1 MRVLP
6 ILGLTLTIGALAAA
20 PAQSAGFGCSA
31 SAGRITVLDRTVE
44 PATAN
49 ARGDTCVGDSATVAG
64 KDAGLPVPFGAG
76 GLVAATQFYPAQKS
90 ILAQG
95 GVADLAISTASLPIA
110 LPAVPAAVTNAI
122 KGALKAVDLTP
133 VKSAIPVLPTNL
145 VTNLPTNLPT
155 NLVVSLLDPL
165 LATQSLVDAKNAAN
179 AATNAANQLTNQ
191 ANQATNA
198 ANAALNTVRASIP
211 DSVAIDD
218 SAILDLLSVP
228 SLPSVDLVRARAAM
242 AYAVGSCRSGAG
254 AVSGSSTIAG
264 LSVLGTDLPVDQVL
278 DTVRTLIPR
287 TPIDPANLAISAS
300 SLGLSADQV
309 KLITDKA
316 PSQMQGVV
324 SAVNATLQSALAGL
338 PALEIPATLAQIK
351 VTPGEQLRDG
361 DSVTQRALH
370 ISVVVAGRTIV
381 DAVVG
386 EAKASAAGIDCS
398 APVADPGTSEGA
410 TLQCAKS
417 KLVLVDV
424 LERRGRVALNG
435 VADPAL
441 AGRTVAIVFGATGRT
456 VAHAKVARDGS
467 FDTTAPLP
475 PRRLRGSNAARYTA
489 KLGNERS
496 INLKLRRRMIITS
509 MTSRGRRVTIAG
521 RVVRP
526 LSRPLRKIT
535 LQRRVSCNETRV
547 VKRFRPRG
555 NGRFRITVR
564 APRGLGTVVYRMTT
578 KVPNSSTGRRL
589 FETYTLPRAVDIK
602 RK

>member
-1 MRVLP
+1 MRALP
-6 ILGLTLTIGALAAA
+6 ILGLTTTIAALAAG
-20 PAQSAGFGCSA
+20 PAQGAGFGCSA
-31 SAGRITVLDRTVE
+31 SAGRITVLERTVE

-49 ARGDTCVGDSATVAG
+49 ADGETCVGASTAVAG

-90 ILAQG
+90 VLAQG
-95 GVADLAISTASLPIA
+95 GVADLAISTSALPIA
-110 LPAVPAAVTNAI
+110 LPTVPAAVTDAI
-122 KGALKAVDLTP
+122 KRALRTIDLTP
-133 VKSAIPVLPTNL
+133 VKTAIPVLPTDL

-165 LATQSLVDAKNAAN
+165 LSTQALVDAKNAAN
-179 AATNAANQLTNQ
+179 AATNEANRLANA

-198 ANAALNTVRASIP
+198 ANAALNTLRASIP
-211 DSVAIDD
+211 DSVTVDD
-218 SAILDLLSVP
+218 SAILKLLAVP
-228 SLPSVDLVRARAAM
+228 SLPSVDLVKVRAAM
-242 AYAVGSCRSGAG
+242 AYAVGSCQSGTG
-254 AVSGSSTIAG
+254 AVSGSSKVAG

-300 SLGLSADQV
+300 SLGLGADQI
-309 KLITDKA
+309 KLITDRA
-316 PSQMQGVV
+316 PTQLQGVV
-324 SAVNATLQSALAGL
+324 SAVNATLRSALTGL
-338 PALEIPATLAQIK
+338 PALEIPATVAQIK
-351 VTPGEQLRDG
+351 VTPGEQIREG
-361 DSVTQRALH
+361 DSITQRALH

-386 EAKASAAGIDCS
+386 EAKASAAGVDCS
-398 APVADPGTSEGA
+398 APVADPGTPEGA

-441 AGRTVAIVFGATGRT
+441 AGRRVAIVFGATGRT

-467 FDTTAPLP
+467 FDATAPLP
-475 PRRLRGSNAARYTA
+475 PAALRGSNAARYVA
-489 KLGNERS
+489 KLGGEES
-496 INLKLRRRMIITS
+496 KNLKLRRRMIITS
-509 MTSRGRRVTIAG
+509 MTSKGRRVTIRG

-535 LQRRVSCNETRV
+535 LERRVSCDESRV
-547 VKRFRPRG
+547 VKRFRPRSD
-555 NGRFRITVR
+555 GRFRVTVQ